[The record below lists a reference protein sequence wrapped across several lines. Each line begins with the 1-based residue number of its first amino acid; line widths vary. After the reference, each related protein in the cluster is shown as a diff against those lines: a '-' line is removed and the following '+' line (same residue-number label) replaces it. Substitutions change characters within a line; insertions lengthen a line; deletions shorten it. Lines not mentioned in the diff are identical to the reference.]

1 MHEESMARP
10 TRPEIATDTICR
22 IVLKARQFDVKE
34 GEVDPDEASNATDD
48 GFTDVLEDDPDDPVY
63 QELKSFIDD
72 LDIDEQCEVV
82 ALMWIGRGDYEPGEW
97 QRAFQVAQDEHNER
111 TAEYLL
117 GTPLLADL
125 LIEGMAYYDMNC
137 DDLER
142 EHL

>member
-1 MHEESMARP
+1 MAGPRRP
-10 TRPEIATDTICR
+10 QIATDTVCR
-22 IVLKARQFDVKE
+22 IVIKARQFDVKE

-63 QELKSFIDD
+63 QELKSFIDG
-72 LDIDEQCEVV
+72 LDVDEQCELV
-82 ALMWIGRGDYEPGEW
+82 ALLWIGRGDYDSSEW
-97 QRAFQVAQDEHNER
+97 GRALKVAQDEHNER

-125 LIEGMAYYDMNC
+125 LSEGMAYYDMNC
-137 DDLER
+137 GEMER

>member
-1 MHEESMARP
+1 MAGP
-10 TRPEIATDTICR
+10 TRPQIATDTICR
-22 IVLKARQFDVKE
+22 IVIKARQFDVKE

-63 QELKSFIDD
+63 LELKSFIDG
-72 LDIDEQCEVV
+72 LDVDDQCELI
-82 ALMWIGRGDYEPGEW
+82 ALLWIGRGDYDQSEW
-97 QRAFQVAQDEHNER
+97 GRAFKVAQDERTER

-125 LIEGMAYYDMNC
+125 LSEGMAYYDMNC
-137 DDLER
+137 NELES

>member
-1 MHEESMARP
+1 MAGP
-10 TRPEIATDTICR
+10 TRPQIATDTVCR
-22 IVLKARQFDVKE
+22 IVIKARQFDVKE

-63 QELKSFIDD
+63 LELKSFIDG
-72 LDIDEQCEVV
+72 LDVDDQCELL
-82 ALMWIGRGDYEPGEW
+82 ALMWIGRGDYDQSEW
-97 QRAFQVAQDEHNER
+97 GRAFKLAQDERTER

-125 LIEGMAYYDMNC
+125 LSEGMAYYDMNC
-137 DDLER
+137 NELER